1 MPSWKKIIVS
11 GSNAE
16 LNQITATNYGGNVSG
31 SSTSTGSFG
40 KLLGDGSSL
49 TGISSGVDIDSLDA
63 LGGTGVADSDKFIFS
78 DAGTEKSITFSNL
91 EGAIFSSVS
100 GDATIASNGALTI
113 AANSVEQSM
122 ISDFGIVSSSAQIKD
137 DISGSFSKAHLTA
150 KVPNVVSSSAQLASD
165 ISGSI
170 VSVSSS
176 LASRVTT
183 NEGYLNQSVKTDASP
198 VFAGLRVVGDI
209 SAERYIVSSSI
220 TKLTQSFS
228 SGSTIFGDSIDD
240 THVFT
245 GSLKITG
252 SQTLVG
258 RITPTEIGAFTA
270 KGAIDFDNQN
280 LTNID
285 IDSGDIASGVTIN
298 KSPVVN
304 FNSGDVQGSITLSNL
319 ASGTGGLTIQANAV
333 EQSMIAD
340 FGLLSGSAQI
350 GTDISGSWQ
359 THFSGSAVKL
369 IGGGVSGSSV
379 STGSFGRVQA
389 TTIAGNSP
397 ITIDADVNF
406 NVGTDISGSAT
417 STGSFGR
424 IESADNEATI
434 GGHIVTIGG
443 ALTTGGTLTT
453 AGNFTTQ
460 NNNVTINA
468 AGAARTITLN
478 ESLTIGDGNDGTITF
493 SGASKTLTVEDNSN
507 INQDVTTDAN
517 VTFGSVT
524 STNNVTVGGNLIV
537 NGTTSTLATTN
548 LQIKDA
554 FGFFATGS
562 ADTNVDAGIIVQSGS
577 VKDSGSAIFHD
588 ISKQRWSVAK
598 GVGSTDT
605 NVPDSKWGGFVAT
618 VYTGSAS
625 PVNSSPKYGVGEIH
639 IDENGEIY
647 IYS

>member
-137 DISGSFSKAHLTA
+137 DISGSFSKAHLTS

-350 GTDISGSWQ
+350 DTDISGSWQ

-562 ADTNVDAGIIVQSGS
+562 ASSNVDAGIIVQSGS

-598 GVGSTDT
+598 GVGSTDGT
-605 NVPDSKWGGFVAT
+605 L
-618 VYTGSAS
+618 
-625 PVNSSPKYGVGEIH
+625 
-639 IDENGEIY
+639 
-647 IYS
+647 